1 MSYRDAQTDI
11 ALGTKILGTVEA
23 IPGLG
28 QFAQLVDDIIG
39 AFGLA
44 SEQDAYNR
52 MIWNYYATPVQQG
65 GGFNPGTTASRRQQR
80 ARQQMF
86 RWTRVR

>member
-11 ALGTKILGTVEA
+11 ALGTRILGTVEA

-28 QFAQLVDDIIG
+28 QFATLVEDVIG

-65 GGFNPGTTASRRQQR
+65 GGFNPGTKASRALQRSRQR
-80 ARQQMF
+80 MF
-86 RWTRVR
+86 LWTRSR